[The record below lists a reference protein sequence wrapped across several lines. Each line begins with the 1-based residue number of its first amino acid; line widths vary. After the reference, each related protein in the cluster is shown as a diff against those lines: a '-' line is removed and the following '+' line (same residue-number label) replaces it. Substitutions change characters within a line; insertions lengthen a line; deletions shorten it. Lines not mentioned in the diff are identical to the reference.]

1 MDKVIALN
9 ISFNN
14 GNNAIYPTL
23 LADDHNLV
31 LIDCGYVG
39 FFPLIEKALRAQGYT
54 AADLTHILITHH
66 DHDHM
71 GCLSDFKK
79 SHPNIK
85 VVASEIEEPYISGK
99 KKSLRLEQAE
109 KLQPKLNGIQ
119 RTNGIH
125 FINILRSVEPVAVDI
140 TVRDG
145 DILPWVGGVKVI
157 STPGHMPGHISLFLE
172 KFNVVVAGD
181 AMVIEDGRL
190 EVANPIYTLDSVTA
204 KKSFDRIL
212 RLNPN
217 KIICY
222 HGGPMEINSD

>member
-1 MDKVIALN
+1 MDKVIVLN

-31 LIDCGYVG
+31 LVDCGYVG
-39 FFPLIEKALRAQGYT
+39 FFPLIVKALRSQGYDG
-54 AADLTHILITHH
+54 ADLTHILITHH

-79 SHPNIK
+79 KYPRIK
-85 VVASEIEEPYISGK
+85 VVASEIEAPYISGK

-109 KLQPKLNGIQ
+109 KLQSKLNGIQ
-119 RTNGIH
+119 RTDGIH
-125 FINILRSVEPVAVDI
+125 FINILRSVEPVSVDI
-140 TVRDG
+140 MVRDG
-145 DILPWVGGVKVI
+145 DVLPWVGGVKVI
-157 STPGHMPGHISLFLE
+157 ATPGHMPGHISLLLE

-181 AMVIEDGRL
+181 AMVIEDNRL
-190 EVANPIYTLDSVTA
+190 EVANPVYTLDAVTA

-212 RLNPN
+212 RLSPS

-222 HGGPMEINSD
+222 HGGPMEINNS